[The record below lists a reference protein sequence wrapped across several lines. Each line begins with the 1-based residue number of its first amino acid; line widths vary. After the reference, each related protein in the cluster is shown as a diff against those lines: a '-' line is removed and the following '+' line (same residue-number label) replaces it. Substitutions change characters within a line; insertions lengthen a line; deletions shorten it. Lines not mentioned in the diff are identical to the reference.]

1 MFVVDSQLKQD
12 TISLAALPL
21 CDLLLM
27 NDANYPWLI
36 LVPRRPA
43 IRELIELSDLDQRQY
58 LRESNAIG
66 KILQTQFKAEKLN
79 IAALGNVV
87 SQLHVHHIARFH
99 DDPVWPKPV
108 WGAVPPLPYQAEQL
122 AEVMELIFI
131 GLNTETKV
139 TFTCKR

>member
-12 TISLAALPL
+12 TISLAALSL

-43 IRELIELSDLDQRQY
+43 IRELLELSDLDQRQY

-66 KILQTQFKAEKLN
+66 KILQIQFKAEKLN

-87 SQLHVHHIARFH
+87 SQLHVHHVARFH
-99 DDPVWPKPV
+99 NDPVWPKPV
-108 WGAVPPLPYQAEQL
+108 WGAVPPLPYQAGPL
-122 AEVMELIFI
+122 AEVIELIFI
-131 GLNTETKV
+131 GLNMETKV
-139 TFTCKR
+139 SFQWKR